1 MSESAV
7 KIKIPQ
13 IKTQEDLDT
22 ILKFLTNKQPQTIGE
37 KLKYARII
45 SNHTAKEIC
54 NNLNINNSLFSRYE
68 KDKVK
73 NINYDMLRKIALYCG
88 LDENYFE

>member
-1 MSESAV
+1 MSESAI

-13 IKTQEDLDT
+13 IKTSRGFRYY
-22 ILKFLTNKQPQTIGE
+22 INFLTNKQPQTIGE

-54 NNLNINNSLFSRYE
+54 NEPKYKSFSFSRYE